1 MSEPR
6 TVAELIDMGEMVLG
20 DSTHIFEDH
29 DNRREA
35 EDLMAHVLDVDHD
48 DLDLD
53 EEPKRSVRDR
63 YLALVARRAA
73 GEPFPFLTGWIEFYG
88 MELIVRPGAFVPRPS
103 SELTVTRALR
113 RLKRKRNPVMV
124 DVCAGAGPIALAVA
138 NELSHAEV
146 WGVDIDEGGL
156 AQGRDNARRYDLE
169 NITFRKSDMYNSLP
183 KKLLGAVDVITGHVP
198 YVPADELEDLP
209 REVRGYEPVYTLSD
223 RSEDGL
229 TLMRRAAAESLK
241 WLKPG
246 GWLLLEVSEDMLGKV
261 RRICN
266 RAGLE
271 ALGVAADEDR
281 LSIVVESRK
290 PE

>member
-1 MSEPR
+1 
-6 TVAELIDMGEMVLG
+6 MGEMVLS

-35 EDLMAHVLDVDHD
+35 EDLMAHILDVDHD

-53 EEPKRSVRDR
+53 EEPRRLMRDR

-103 SELTVTRALR
+103 SELTVTRALK
-113 RLKRKRNPVMV
+113 RLKRRRHPVMV

-138 NELSHAEV
+138 NELAHAEV
-146 WGVDIDEGGL
+146 WGIDIDEGGL
-156 AQGRDNARRYDLE
+156 AQGRDNARRYDLD
-169 NITFRKSDMYNSLP
+169 NVTFRKSDMYNSLP
-183 KKLLGAVDVITGHVP
+183 KKLLGSVDVITGHVP

-229 TLMRRAAAESLK
+229 TLMRRAAAESIK

-266 RAGLE
+266 SAGLE
-271 ALGVAADEDR
+271 AHGVAADDDR